1 MGLGANRLTLSNGGW
16 IRFYANAES
25 ACNVTVWGDSR
36 KRHSQAHPSS
46 HLSPQLSSTLAVP
59 TMSSDDAS
67 PQAGQQYNN
76 NSSNDSPRA
85 LSGHNPAIAK
95 YNRVQLRPESIVKPD
110 LFTLYFGFFGTA
122 AWTKRVATTVNERV
136 ENHYVLTERSPT
148 QDEFDAIVEHG
159 TRCLY
164 QGRTGIPISS
174 FLGTALLYR
183 QARKSPL
190 FPRDPTPAALFS
202 TLRTMWAD
210 TALRGNFG
218 SAAFKM
224 IFIMTLGSM
233 ASSAYAVSKD
243 AMHMLTDPRLK
254 GFIEDVRKA
263 KPEDVRKR
271 KIQAANERLRSM
283 RSGEQDVG
291 SQIMGT
297 TSGYASGEY
306 QQEQPSDSSPQ
317 PNSYSEYVNSN
328 DTKGNS
334 QSASYESPTSDLN
347 AGAIWA
353 RGRNTQPESKSGLDF
368 MDEDD
373 ASPTAVEYRNTN
385 IDGSSTT
392 GSAWDRIRRQ
402 NAATRQPR
410 QQPSMSQP
418 SPNPY
423 SSSAEFGQSDQE
435 KHDTTQKTERDL
447 AQAEFD
453 RMIDAERNTGSEGS
467 PRNRGWGS

>member
-1 MGLGANRLTLSNGGW
+1 MD
-16 IRFYANAES
+16 AES

-67 PQAGQQYNN
+67 PQAGQQYNS

-136 ENHYVLTERSPT
+136 ENHYVLTERPPT
-148 QDEFDAIVEHG
+148 QEEFDAIVEHG
-159 TRCLY
+159 TQCLY
-164 QGRTGIPISS
+164 HGRMGIPISS

-190 FPRDPTPAALFS
+190 FPRDPTPAALLS

-210 TALRGNFG
+210 SALRGNFG

-233 ASSAYAVSKD
+233 ASSAYAVSQD

-254 GFIEDVRKA
+254 GFIEDMRKA

-291 SQIMGT
+291 SKIMGT
-297 TSGYASGEY
+297 TGGYAGGEEY
-306 QQEQPSDSSPQ
+306 QLEQVSDSSPQ
-317 PNSYSEYVNSN
+317 PNSYSEYVDSN

-334 QSASYESPTSDLN
+334 QSASYESPTSGLN

-353 RGRNTQPESKSGLDF
+353 RGRNTQPESKSALDF

-373 ASPTAVEYRNTN
+373 ASPTAAEYRNTN
-385 IDGSSTT
+385 IDGSPTT

-402 NAATRQPR
+402 NAAPRQPR
-410 QQPSMSQP
+410 QQSGMSQP
-418 SPNPY
+418 LPNPY

-435 KHDTTQKTERDL
+435 KYDTTQKTERDL

-453 RMIDAERNTGSEGS
+453 RMVEAERNAGSEGS